1 MYHLHEF
8 LCPKIIL
15 LFLTFKECKKLPLLS
30 IEQLFSVMKDIITLL
45 LVIQIQFLTNNPY
58 ILWMNV

>member
-1 MYHLHEF
+1 MYHLPEF
-8 LCPKIIL
+8 LWPKIIL